1 MDRILRISIENEP
14 EVLMRITA
22 LLKRKGYSMKKIVM
36 EMDAMTDLA
45 CVDITLV
52 DCDNTLGRAIN
63 TIEKVVDVHN
73 VSELM
78 ASSFVKVHQFG
89 RQIK

>member
-1 MDRILRISIENEP
+1 MDRILRLSIENEP

-22 LLKRKGYSMKKIVM
+22 LLKRKGYNMKRIVM
-36 EMDAMTDLA
+36 ETDSLTDLA
-45 CVDITLV
+45 CVDITLM

-63 TIEKVVDVHN
+63 TIGKVVDVHS
-73 VSELM
+73 VAELM
-78 ASSFVKVHQFG
+78 ASPYAQFG